1 MDIIVDGVW
10 WMVDGLWW
18 MVYGALGVKSK
29 SPRRIAGILLL
40 MTID

>member
-1 MDIIVDGVW
+1 MNIIFKQFDKI
-10 WMVDGLWW
+10 
-18 MVYGALGVKSK
+18 ALSFARWALSLKSK